1 MVLQLILSILMGFF
15 FGMICSNLA
24 RNKGR
29 KPQLW
34 FQLGFFFGILALIL
48 LYILLWKEKWSSKPK
63 FAQEGSL
70 APSSS
75 GAEKGSLITL
85 EKTCMTLEERDWYF
99 LDPQNNQKGP
109 ISFDELKTKLSD
121 GILSE
126 KATFLWSEGM
136 DKWKP
141 LIELPY
147 LKMILNGKTTS

>member
-1 MVLQLILSILMGFF
+1 MGFF
-15 FGMICSNLA
+15 FGMMCSNLA
-24 RNKGR
+24 RNRGK

-48 LYILLWKEKWSSKPK
+48 LYILIWKEKWSSKQT
-63 FAQEGSL
+63 FAEEGAL
-70 APSSS
+70 PPSS
-75 GAEKGSLITL
+75 GLGKETL
-85 EKTCMTLEERDWYF
+85 LTVGKALVTLEERDWYF

-109 ISFDELKTKLSD
+109 ISFYELKTKLAE

-147 LKMILNGKTTS
+147 LKMILNGKSTS